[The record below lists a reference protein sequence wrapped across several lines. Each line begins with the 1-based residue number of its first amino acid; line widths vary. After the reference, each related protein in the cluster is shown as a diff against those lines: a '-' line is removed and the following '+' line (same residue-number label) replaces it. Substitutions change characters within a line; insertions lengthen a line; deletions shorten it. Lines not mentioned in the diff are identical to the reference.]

1 MLGAAVN
8 DNGPPLSDDGRRF
21 QTEGRGIVRSA
32 ASTFY
37 IPRLAD
43 DELFM
48 HLRRGQPCHVLAPR
62 QIGKSS
68 LRVRT
73 MERLAAT
80 GVHVASVDLTAIGTD
95 TSPSEWYYSL
105 AATIV
110 DGLELAVDLDAEW
123 RKRNHR
129 SPVRRFRE
137 VLSDV
142 VLAALSGPVVV
153 FIDEI
158 DVTMRLPFSRDD
170 FFGVLREMHQ
180 ARASEP
186 RWERLTFCLTGVA
199 TPLDLVKDAERTPF
213 NTSLGISLSDFTEQE
228 TSALLPGLVRAG
240 PRPRELLRAIYA
252 WTGGHP
258 ALTQRLCYWLTERYR
273 ENATRRQPAARVEA
287 LVRSLFLRR
296 GRIDDPILHDV
307 EKRFDDDRPDARVPV
322 MLHLYKR
329 LLAGEKL
336 PVDGNNARQLGL
348 RIAGLAAE
356 RGDASGT
363 WLVVRNR
370 IVREV
375 FGESWVDHKLGRRL
389 LTEPLEL
396 WRESGKRDEHV
407 LRGQALAL
415 ALQWS
420 IGKDDVTPDERDY
433 LAASQAVALQ
443 EQHLERRAEVERAL
457 REKAVIQRR
466 AWSVVAT
473 ILSVLVVV
481 LWFLYQNA
489 NARQLAQAE
498 LATRARTDK
507 RLTEQ
512 KLGEATRL
520 AEDVLAQSKL
530 EADRKAELYTQA
542 NAEAARARAEAERAA
557 RELAEAQ
564 KLVTV
569 GWSFRDKATRLEAEH
584 AEKTKE
590 AQDAAQR
597 ARRAEEE
604 ARGAKSREEQAR
616 ASLEIRARE
625 SDAATAT
632 LTASLAAFQE
642 EAERAQRNQERKI
655 ADLEATLVAVTSER
669 DVAVRSADGGERK
682 VAGLTEE
689 NTRLRNEIAALRQRE
704 RTTAR

>member
-21 QTEGRGIVRSA
+21 QPEGRGIVRSA

-37 IPRLAD
+37 IPRRAD

-48 HLRRGQPCHVLAPR
+48 HLRRGEPCHVLAPR

-80 GVHVASVDLTAIGTD
+80 GVRVASVDLTAIGTD
-95 TSPSEWYYSL
+95 ASPSEWYYSL
-105 AATIV
+105 AATIA
-110 DGLELAVDLDAEW
+110 DGLELGVDLDAEW
-123 RKRNHR
+123 RKRSHR

-142 VLAALSGPVVV
+142 VLGAVSGPVVL

-170 FFGVLREMHQ
+170 FFGVIREMHQ

-228 TSALLPGLVRAG
+228 ISALLPGLLRAG
-240 PRPRELLRAIYA
+240 PRPRELLKAIYT

-258 ALTQRLCYWLTERYR
+258 ALTQRLCYWLTDRYR
-273 ENATRRQPAARVEA
+273 ENATRRGPAARVEA
-287 LVRSLFLRR
+287 LVRALFLRG
-296 GRIDDPILHDV
+296 GRIEDPILHDV

-329 LLAGEKL
+329 LLAGERL

-356 RGDASGT
+356 RRDAEGT

-420 IGKDDVTPDERDY
+420 LGKDDVTPDERDY

-443 EQHLERRAEVERAL
+443 EQHLERQAEMERAL
-457 REKAVIQRR
+457 RDRAVIQRR

-473 ILSVLVVV
+473 VLMALVVV

-489 NARQLAQAE
+489 NERQRAQAE
-498 LATRARTDK
+498 LAARARTEK
-507 RLTEQ
+507 SLTEQ

-520 AEDVLAQSKL
+520 AEQVLAQSKL
-530 EADRKAELYTQA
+530 EADSKAALYTQA
-542 NAEAARARAEAERAA
+542 NDEAARAKAEAERAA

-584 AEKTKE
+584 AEKTQE
-590 AQDAAQR
+590 AVDAARR
-597 ARRAEEE
+597 AQRAEEE
-604 ARGAKSREEQAR
+604 ARRAKSREEQAR
-616 ASLEIRARE
+616 AALDLRTRE
-625 SDAATAT
+625 NDAATAT
-632 LTASLAAFQE
+632 LTASLAALQE
-642 EAERAQRNQERKI
+642 EAERAQRNQAQKI
-655 ADLEATLVAVTSER
+655 ADLEAALVAVTAER
-669 DVAVRSADGGERK
+669 DVAARGADIGGRK
-682 VAGLTEE
+682 LDSLVEE
-689 NTRLRNEIAALRQRE
+689 NTRLRNEIALMKQRDK
-704 RTTAR
+704 TSAR